1 MTQLS
6 RRFVGLD
13 EESRELLSSLSIQQL
28 EQLAEDLL
36 DFTEPGL
43 HTKQL
48 ADSHGRR
55 SPPQHPKPPV

>member
-1 MTQLS
+1 
-6 RRFVGLD
+6 
-13 EESRELLSSLSIQQL
+13 L

-43 HTKQL
+43 HTNQP
-48 ADSHGRR
+48 ADSHSRR

>member
-13 EESRELLSSLSIQQL
+13 EDSRVMLSSLTIQQL

-43 HTKQL
+43 HTNQP
-48 ADSHGRR
+48 ADSHSRR

>member
-13 EESRELLSSLSIQQL
+13 EDSRVMLSSLTIQQL

-43 HTKQL
+43 HTKQP
-48 ADSHGRR
+48 ADSHGR
-55 SPPQHPKPPV
+55 SSSPQHPKPPV

>member
-13 EESRELLSSLSIQQL
+13 EESRELLSSLYIQQL

-36 DFTEPGL
+36 DFTEPGF
-43 HTKQL
+43 HTKQP
-48 ADSHGRR
+48 ADSHGRS